1 MCHHE
6 QSQNKKE
13 KEKEKLDQRSNQL
26 GYQLTSSTNNLRV
39 GGVVYY
45 LIIFDNIILI
55 LYDFYKIYKVFLWI
69 NCLKK
74 NVVF

>member
-1 MCHHE
+1 
-6 QSQNKKE
+6 
-13 KEKEKLDQRSNQL
+13 
-26 GYQLTSSTNNLRV
+26 
-39 GGVVYY
+39 VVYY